1 MFCWQKWENGGVHPA
16 DYCSCQLLQTAIGD
30 LSFCMNRA
38 RGLHVLKQARRFCY
52 ISDRSVMA
60 AIFSSS

>member
-1 MFCWQKWENGGVHPA
+1 MFGWQKWENGGVHPA
-16 DYCSCQLLQTAIGD
+16 DYCSQLLQTAIGD

-38 RGLHVLKQARRFCY
+38 RGLLVLKQARRFWY
-52 ISDRSVMA
+52 ISDRRVMA